1 MSREICIGI
10 DLGTTNSCV
19 GYYKS
24 EGQVEILVNENGNR
38 TTPSYVSFEND
49 ERYIGDSAKKNSGQN
64 PKNTIYEVK
73 RLIGT
78 KYSDKVVQNNMRHL
92 SYKVVPDGD
101 DKPMVEVEYM
111 NETKQFYPEQISSM
125 ILQKLKDVATN
136 NLNQEITKAVVTVP
150 AYFNDSQRQAT
161 KDAGKIAGLDIIRII
176 NEPTAAAIAY
186 GLDKHDERNVLVY
199 DLGGGTLDVTILS
212 IDNGIFQVKS
222 TSGDTHLGGEDFDN
236 KLKDYCFM
244 KFCSKN
250 IIKTKLTD
258 DEKQILLDRLN
269 IKNFINIQC
278 IGIEKLENVNDI
290 SNNIKQYINELITI
304 NKLYK
309 DVKLMRRL
317 KTACEEGKK
326 NISSMNST
334 NIIYDNFYDGVDLN
348 VKLTK
353 NKFELICDKEFKRC
367 MEPVERALN
376 DAKMGS
382 IQIDDVVLVGGST
395 RMPKIK
401 ELLNERFPDKVRTNI
416 NPDEAVAYGAS
427 VNGAIITN
435 TGDHITDS
443 LVLID
448 VIPLSLGLETAG
460 GVMETMIKRNTPI
473 PVETKQTFSTHTD
486 NQPAVTVKV
495 FEGERTLTKHNNLL
509 GKFELTDLPLMPK
522 GQPRIEVVFSVD
534 TNGIMGITAKELS
547 SGSENAITIK
557 NERGRLSSEQIAN
570 MIEESEKYVENDRL
584 IKERIES
591 KNILENYIANSSRV
605 LSSDEFRNSVDED
618 VLKDINDTIEDI
630 TIWLDEIED
639 NDYDNNDD
647 NNTNLTSD
655 DYKEKYTLLEN
666 KILPLLQEI
675 TNKKIKVKGKNNET
689 NTTNN
694 NSNSVSQ

>member
-1 MSREICIGI
+1 
-10 DLGTTNSCV
+10 
-19 GYYKS
+19 
-24 EGQVEILVNENGNR
+24 
-38 TTPSYVSFEND
+38 
-49 ERYIGDSAKKNSGQN
+49 
-64 PKNTIYEVK
+64 
-73 RLIGT
+73 
-78 KYSDKVVQNNMRHL
+78 MRHL
-92 SYKVVPDGD
+92 SYKVVPDSD
-101 DKPMVEVEYM
+101 DKSMVEVEYM
-111 NETKQFYPEQISSM
+111 NETKLFYPEQISSM

-136 NLNQEITKAVVTVP
+136 NLNQKITKAVVTVP

-161 KDAGKIAGLDIIRII
+161 KDAGKIAGFDIIRII

-212 IDNGIFQVKS
+212 IDNGIFQVRS

-250 IIKTKLTD
+250 ILKTKLTD

-278 IGIEKLENVNDI
+278 IGIEKLESINDI
-290 SNNIKQYINELITI
+290 SNNLSNNTKQYINELITI

-309 DVKLMRRL
+309 NVKLMRRL

-334 NIIYDNFYDGVDLN
+334 NIIYDNFYDGIDLN

-395 RMPKIK
+395 RIPKIK
-401 ELLNERFPDKVRTNI
+401 ELLNERFPEKVRTNI

-486 NQPAVTVKV
+486 NQPAVTIKV
-495 FEGERTLTKHNNLL
+495 FEGERSLTKHNNLL

-591 KNILENYIANSSRV
+591 KNILENYIANSSRL
-605 LSSDEFRNSVDED
+605 LSSDEFRNNVNED

-630 TIWLDEIED
+630 TNWLDEIED
-639 NDYDNNDD
+639 NDYDNEN

-655 DYKEKYTLLEN
+655 DYKKKYTLLEN

-694 NSNSVSQ
+694 NFNSASQ